1 MAYKVDFIVS
11 ALWYKHRANICVLCY
26 KVRSFLSQIYKRRK
40 VYCLIICHSGKYS
53 VSFFICLCIVNSCL
67 LFNCCYCLRNALAL
81 SLRCHSLL
89 FYVGASRLQQT
100 FRRDGLQSSVGYRK
114 MKTTGFDD
122 NLHFYGR
129 MKREAAIFFETFV
142 LM

>member
-1 MAYKVDFIVS
+1 MY
-11 ALWYKHRANICVLCY
+11 Y
-26 KVRSFLSQIYKRRK
+26 
-40 VYCLIICHSGKYS
+40 LIIYHSGKYS
-53 VSFFICLCIVNSCL
+53 VSLFICLCTVNSSL

-89 FYVGASRLQQT
+89 LYVGASRVQQA
-100 FRRDGLQSSVGYRK
+100 FGRDGLQSSVGYRK

-129 MKREAAIFFETFV
+129 VKKKAVISFETFV